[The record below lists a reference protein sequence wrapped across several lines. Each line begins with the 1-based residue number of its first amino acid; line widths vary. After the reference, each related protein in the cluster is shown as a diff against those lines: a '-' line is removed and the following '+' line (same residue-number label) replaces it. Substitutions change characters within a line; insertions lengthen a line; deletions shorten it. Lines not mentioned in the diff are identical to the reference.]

1 MDAFKKSWFTEL
13 GTLWPGQAMSLEI
26 EETLHDEK
34 SDYQHV
40 QVFKSKTYGNV
51 LALDGVIQC
60 TDRDEFSYQEMMAH
74 VPLFTHPNPE
84 RVLIIGGGD
93 GGVMREAV
101 KHPSVKEVILCD
113 IDKMVPDVSKK
124 YFPNMAKGFD
134 SPKST
139 LYIGD
144 GIEFMRNHSNSFDII
159 ITDSSD
165 PVGPAEALFTDEY
178 YRLMKSALRPGGIVC
193 SQGECMWLHL
203 ELLQKMV
210 AFNHNIYPSVG
221 YGYVCIPTYPSGQ
234 IGLLMCS
241 KADGVNFAS
250 PTREISQAQID
261 EWGLRYYNS
270 NIHKAAFTLPEFAR
284 KVLQ

>member
-1 MDAFKKSWFTEL
+1 
-13 GTLWPGQAMSLEI
+13 
-26 EETLHDEK
+26 
-34 SDYQHV
+34 
-40 QVFKSKTYGNV
+40 
-51 LALDGVIQC
+51 
-60 TDRDEFSYQEMMAH
+60 MMAH

-93 GGVMREAV
+93 GGVMRECV

-113 IDKMVPDVSKK
+113 IDKMVPEVSKK
-124 YFPNMAKGFD
+124 YLPNMSKGFD

-144 GIEFMRNHSNSFDII
+144 GIEFMRNHLDSFDVI

-178 YRLMKSALRPGGIVC
+178 YQLMKSALREGGIVC

-203 ELLQKMV
+203 EMLAKMIK
-210 AFNHNIYPSVG
+210 FNKNIYPSVG

-234 IGLLMCS
+234 IGLLMCG
-241 KADGVNFAS
+241 KAEGTDFSTPA
-250 PTREISQAQID
+250 RELT
-261 EWGLRYYNS
+261 EEEVEKWELRYYNS
-270 NIHKAAFTLPEFAR
+270 AIHKAAFVLPEFAR
-284 KVLQ
+284 KVLK